1 MRSENI
7 RRSKPSNMLM
17 ANTRSPCFYHPAT
30 SSLLIRLFLVD
41 FFQDAVRLLED
52 DLKFFE
58 QLHLLFRVFRIA
70 HLFRDSEKFI
80 LEFGEFLVRHERNY
94 EPNTAWR

>member
-7 RRSKPSNMLM
+7 GRTKPSNMLM
-17 ANTRSPCFYHPAT
+17 TNTRSPCFYHPAT

-52 DLKFFE
+52 DLMFFE
-58 QLHLLFRVFRIA
+58 
-70 HLFRDSEKFI
+70 
-80 LEFGEFLVRHERNY
+80 
-94 EPNTAWR
+94 